1 MRHPLLLLILLFVY
15 GQSAA
20 DYPLE
25 IIQLKSRP
33 VAEIIPI
40 LKPFIDS
47 DGSISGMNDQLIIRT
62 SAANL
67 AEIRQILQ
75 RLDQPPRRLRISV
88 RQFAGNHAS
97 QQALGADIDAMV
109 GKQGRVIVGQ
119 PGDGDVRLR
128 VKKAQTESHRDVTH
142 TVQVLEG
149 YPAFIATGQSVPI
162 PERTTIVTRNT
173 LRQRTTTQ
181 YRDVASGFYV
191 VPRVNGNRVTLE
203 ISTEMNRPG
212 NRQGHYDKQ
221 QVQSIVSGQLG
232 EWISLG
238 GAARTMGTTG
248 HDILKEARMVSQD
261 DRAIELLV
269 EELHY

>member
-1 MRHPLLLLILLFVY
+1 MRHTFVLLILLFSCA
-15 GQSAA
+15 QAAA

-88 RQFAGNHAS
+88 RQAAGSQGS
-97 QQALGADIDAMV
+97 QQDLGADINAMV
-109 GKQGRVIVGQ
+109 GKQGNVIIGQ
-119 PGDGDVRLR
+119 PGSAGVQLR
-128 VKKAQTESHRDVTH
+128 ARQARTRSHSDVTH
-142 TVQVLEG
+142 SVQVLEG
-149 YPAFIATGQSVPI
+149 HAAFIATGKSVPI
-162 PERTTIVTRNT
+162 PEQTTIVTPNT
-173 LRQRTTTQ
+173 LRQQRTIR

-191 VPRVNGNRVTLE
+191 IPRVNGNRVTLE
-203 ISTEMNRPG
+203 INTQMNRPG
-212 NRQGHYDKQ
+212 NPQGHYDIQ
-221 QVQSIVSGQLG
+221 QAQTMVTGQLG
-232 EWISLG
+232 EWITVG
-238 GAARTMGTTG
+238 GTSRTTDRTG
-248 HDILKEARMVSQD
+248 HDVFREAHTINRNDQ
-261 DRAIELLV
+261 AIELLV
-269 EELHY
+269 EELY

>member
-1 MRHPLLLLILLFVY
+1 MRHAFVLLILLL
-15 GQSAA
+15 GCAQAAA

-75 RLDQPPRRLRISV
+75 RLDQPPRRLQISV
-88 RQFAGNHAS
+88 RQAAGNQGS
-97 QQALGADIDAMV
+97 QQDLGADINAMV
-109 GKQGRVIVGQ
+109 GKQGNVIIGQ
-119 PGDGDVRLR
+119 PGSTGVRLR
-128 VKKAQTESHRDVTH
+128 ARQARTRSHSDVTH
-142 TVQVLEG
+142 SVQVLEG
-149 YPAFIATGQSVPI
+149 HAAFIATGESVPI
-162 PERTTIVTRNT
+162 PEQTTIVTRNT
-173 LRQRTTTQ
+173 LRQQRTTR

-203 ISTEMNRPG
+203 IGTQMNRPG
-212 NRQGHYDKQ
+212 NRRGYYETQ
-221 QVQSIVSGQLG
+221 QAQTIVSGQLG

-238 GAARTMGTTG
+238 GTSRTTDTTG
-248 HDILKEARMVSQD
+248 HDVLREAHTINRD
-261 DRAIELLV
+261 DHAIELLV
-269 EELHY
+269 EELH